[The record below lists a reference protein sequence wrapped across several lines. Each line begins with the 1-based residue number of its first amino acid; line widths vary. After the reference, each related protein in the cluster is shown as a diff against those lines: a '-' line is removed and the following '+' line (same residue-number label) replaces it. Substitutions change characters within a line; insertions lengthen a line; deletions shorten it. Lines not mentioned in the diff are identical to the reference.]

1 MKFCKNCD
9 NMLYLI
15 VLNDGQDILQYTCK
29 YCGYMEDIT
38 EEGIVVVSTNFS
50 NDEKI
55 IENYVNE
62 YTKLDPALPR
72 VSHIHCPN
80 EGCRTNNQ
88 VGLESKSDEDIKRDI
103 IYIRY
108 DTENMKYLY
117 LCCDCDHVWKAN

>member
-15 VLNDGQDILQYTCK
+15 VESDGQDILQYSCK
-29 YCGYMEDIT
+29 YCGYVEDIT
-38 EEGIVVVSTNFS
+38 DGGIIVVSTNFS
-50 NDEKI
+50 NDEKV

-62 YTKLDPALPR
+62 YTKLDPSLPR
-72 VSHIHCPN
+72 VSHIYCPN
-80 EGCRTNNQ
+80 EACKTNH
-88 VGLESKSDEDIKRDI
+88 SDIKREI